1 MELSSK
7 SPALSPMTRLQHLDT
22 LRVLALTGMI
32 VYHFGWD
39 LALFGYLDFADVT
52 SGMWAMLAH
61 IVVSVFLF
69 IVGFSLYLAH
79 HRSFNR
85 RRFVRRLV
93 KIMVAASLVSL
104 TTFIIFPDSFIYFGI
119 LHHIALA
126 SLIGLVCLR
135 LPLIINAIIIVSV
148 FILPFYWREFSHP
161 LFLPLGL
168 NKNAPFAVD
177 YVPLFPWFAAVLVG
191 VFCARTMQIHHL
203 LHLLQGRVKL
213 GFSSVCIQWLGRHS
227 LLIYL
232 IHQPILLADF
242 YLFHLLTPY
251 LSS

>member
-1 MELSSK
+1 
-7 SPALSPMTRLQHLDT
+7 MTRLQYLDI
-22 LRVLALTGMI
+22 LRALALTGMI

-52 SGMWAMLAH
+52 SGVWAVLAH

-79 HRSFNR
+79 HLSFNR

-93 KIMVAASLVSL
+93 KIVVAASLVSL

-126 SLIGLVCLR
+126 SLLGLVFLR
-135 LPLIINAIIIVSV
+135 LPPIINAVIAIAVL
-148 FILPFYWREFSHP
+148 ILPFYWREFSHP

-168 NKNAPFAVD
+168 NRNAPFAVD
-177 YVPLFPWFAAVLVG
+177 YVPLFPWFAAVLIG
-191 VFCARTMQIHHL
+191 ILCARIMQICNL
-203 LHLLQGRVKL
+203 LPLLQGSIKPH
-213 GFSSVCIQWLGRHS
+213 FSSACMQWLGRHS

-251 LSS
+251 LQS